1 MPSKKNIRKQHENA
15 RKAVAQTAAQ
25 SIWEFYYWNE
35 TDTNPEGE
43 SLRTCM
49 ERYGVG
55 GWYSKEKDMVAA
67 LVFKSAEKT
76 AGNSWLLG
84 LKRLNNEQAEVRMYE
99 ENPFTYHL
107 ALDTTLGAN
116 ITMLLASSAFEKL

>member
-1 MPSKKNIRKQHENA
+1 M
-15 RKAVAQTAAQ
+15 Q
-25 SIWEFYYWNE
+25 SVESQSVWDFYYWNE

-43 SLRTCM
+43 SLRICM

-99 ENPFTYHL
+99 DNPFTYHL

-116 ITMLLASSAFEKL
+116 ITTLLASSAFEKL

>member
-15 RKAVAQTAAQ
+15 CKVVAQTAAQ

-107 ALDTTLGAN
+107 PLDTTLGAN